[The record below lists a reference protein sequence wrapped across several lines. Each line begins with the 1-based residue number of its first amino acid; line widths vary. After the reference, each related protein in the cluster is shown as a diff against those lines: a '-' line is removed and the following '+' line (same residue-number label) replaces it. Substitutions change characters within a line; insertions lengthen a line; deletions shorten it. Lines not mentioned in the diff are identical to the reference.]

1 MKVSEENSRALE
13 NVLQD
18 KIATYQKIIESHN
31 EELKKLMNIVS
42 TYQYIQTDLH
52 IQNNIPES
60 VSGVHIEM
68 CEHCGHVLDL
78 YLDMANGMTTYST
91 GDSLIVTCPNCGRLN
106 LIHSD
111 NPTG

>member
-1 MKVSEENSRALE
+1 MKVTEENREALIK
-13 NVLQD
+13 VLDD
-18 KIATYQKIIESHN
+18 KIDVYKKIIDSHN

-42 TYQYIQTDLH
+42 TYQYIVTDLR

-60 VSGVHIEM
+60 VTGVHMEV

-91 GDSLIVTCPNCGRLN
+91 GDSIVVTCPNCGRLN